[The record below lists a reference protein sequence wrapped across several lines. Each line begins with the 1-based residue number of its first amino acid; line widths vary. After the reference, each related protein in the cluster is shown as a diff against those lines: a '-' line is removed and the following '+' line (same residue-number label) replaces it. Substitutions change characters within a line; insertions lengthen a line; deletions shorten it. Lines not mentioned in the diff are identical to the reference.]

1 MMRPRLIVWPP
12 LPLGVYTRR
21 PVGRLPWPL
30 EEPNCR
36 IFARARRALYE
47 GVRAL
52 GLGEGDAVLVP
63 AYHHG
68 SEIEALHCA
77 GVTLRFYDCDG
88 HLAPDAA
95 ALDRLLSPDVRALYL
110 THFLG
115 LPQNSARWRAW
126 ADEHG
131 LQLIEDAAQG
141 WLGMS
146 RDHPVGGLA
155 DLVVFCLYKTY
166 GLPDGGA
173 VWSTMPPPHPTDR
186 APSGYDHALLR
197 NASYVAQRS
206 GIVAAMRRRIGRDRP
221 YDPQRDF
228 VLGERSAPFVS
239 TPRLLAR
246 VVSDDTAARR
256 LANYRVLER
265 ELGPQMPPEFGVAP
279 DGASPFGFPVESRDK
294 RVLLARLAESGI
306 VALNFWATPHPLLD
320 QKASPRASSL
330 RERVVVVPVHQ
341 ELRTGDLER
350 IADAVRAA
358 RVVGARAT

>member
-1 MMRPRLIVWPP
+1 MRSRLIVWPP

-21 PVGRLPWPL
+21 RAEHLPWPL

-36 IFARARRALYE
+36 IFARARRALFE

-52 GLGEGDAVLVP
+52 GLGEGSAVLVP

-68 SEIEALHCA
+68 SEIEALHRA
-77 GVTLRFYDCDG
+77 GVTLRFYDCDDE
-88 HLAPDAA
+88 LAPDPAV
-95 ALDRLLSPDVRALYL
+95 LDGLLSSDVRALYL

-115 LPQNSARWRAW
+115 LPQDSVRWRAW
-126 ADEHG
+126 ADERE
-131 LQLIEDAAQG
+131 LLLIEDAAQG
-141 WLGMS
+141 WLSKSG
-146 RDHPVGGLA
+146 DHPVGALA
-155 DLVVFCLYKTY
+155 DLVIFCLYKTY

-173 VWSTMPPPHPTDR
+173 VWSTVPPRRPVDR
-186 APSGYDHALLR
+186 APSGFDHALLR

-206 GIVAAMRRRIGRDRP
+206 GALAGVRRRMGRDTS

-228 VLGERSAPFVS
+228 VLEERSAPYRS

-256 LANYRVLER
+256 LANYRLLER
-265 ELGPQMPPEFGVAP
+265 ELGPPPEFGLAP
-279 DGASPFGFPVESRDK
+279 DGASPFGFPVESPDK
-294 RVLLARLAESGI
+294 RALLARLADEGI

-320 QKASPRASSL
+320 QKASPSASSL

-341 ELRTGDLER
+341 ELRAGDLER
-350 IADAVRAA
+350 IADTVRADRA
-358 RVVGARAT
+358 VAARA